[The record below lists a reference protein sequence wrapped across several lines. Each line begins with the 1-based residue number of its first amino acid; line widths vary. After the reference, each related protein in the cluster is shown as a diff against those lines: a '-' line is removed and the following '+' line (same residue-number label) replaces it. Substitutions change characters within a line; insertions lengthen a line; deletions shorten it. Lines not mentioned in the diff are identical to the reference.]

1 MDLSVT
7 SQNENTIMQNTFQ
20 KSEMIPGNSSVEETE
35 ESGNPEELQKMWN
48 TGDFANFDEIDIKQ

>member
-1 MDLSVT
+1 
-7 SQNENTIMQNTFQ
+7 MQNTFQ